1 MLAFVD
7 ESGFPHP
14 NDATSRPVLAAVCIP
29 HDEMRIMI
37 QRMYRIKLDVFGQ
50 TNVEVK
56 AANMIVPRVLTR
68 NTKNRSCV
76 ERIVQEIFGDILGL
90 RVFAVVMQH
99 PSAPPTVPPDRFL
112 PHYRFLLQ
120 RVNGYSQQRGS
131 KCVVAFDSQDEG
143 NDQIVAR
150 RMKNFL
156 FRSDEGRS
164 MQGLLKTAFF
174 VSSKVEE
181 GIQLADLVA
190 GTIRHHHEHPADRAF
205 RKWVDT
211 LYTQIRSRTMMVP
224 APNGAG
230 DLYGIYFMPERYFY
244 AQDSAS

>member
-1 MLAFVD
+1 M
-7 ESGFPHP
+7 SGDVSSPGAWSLQSLGARWPTELFPR
-14 NDATSRPVLAAVCIP
+14 AGRAYASVRQSTT
-29 HDEMRIMI
+29 
-37 QRMYRIKLDVFGQ
+37 Q
-50 TNVEVK
+50 T
-56 AANMIVPRVLTR
+56 PR
-68 NTKNRSCV
+68 
-76 ERIVQEIFGDILGL
+76 
-90 RVFAVVMQH
+90 
-99 PSAPPTVPPDRFL
+99 TV
-112 PHYRFLLQ
+112 

-164 MQGLLKTAFF
+164 MQGLLETAFF

-190 GTIRHHHEHPADRAF
+190 GIIRHHHEHPADRAF
-205 RKWVDT
+205 RNWVDT

-224 APNGAG
+224 APNGTG